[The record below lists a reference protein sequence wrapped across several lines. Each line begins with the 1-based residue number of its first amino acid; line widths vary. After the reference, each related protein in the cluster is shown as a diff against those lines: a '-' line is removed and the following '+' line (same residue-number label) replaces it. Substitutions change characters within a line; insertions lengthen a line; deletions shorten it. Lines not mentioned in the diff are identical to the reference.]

1 MSLCLCAGVIKER
14 QAEIDAML
22 SEDVGGGGG
31 GEGKEGDQGGEMD
44 TSSQEAAV
52 PAVVVVA
59 SRVREGGA
67 RSRGEG
73 SESGEASESD

>member
-1 MSLCLCAGVIKER
+1 MSLCSCAGVIKER

-22 SEDVGGGGG
+22 SEDVGG
-31 GEGKEGDQGGEMD
+31 EGKEGDQGGEMD
-44 TSSQEAAV
+44 TSSQEAAA

-59 SRVREGGA
+59 SRVREGGP